1 MGFTL
6 KFEHVSDDRKFDA
19 HLTDWLDG
27 SDDIVKAEFVI
38 EDAQVTR
45 LGLQLE
51 EMLKASNFRSS
62 DTCSNFKVNPIERS
76 VASMKSASSLI

>member
-1 MGFTL
+1 L
-6 KFEHVSDDRKFDA
+6 NQIIS
-19 HLTDWLDG
+19 LS

-51 EMLKASNFRSS
+51 EMLKEMIWFKNQHPGKAGFEPWPHRCVLHPSS
-62 DTCSNFKVNPIERS
+62 
-76 VASMKSASSLI
+76 